1 MLGHKTCSRCLVSQE
16 LKDFKKDSRRKDGY
30 SSHCKACCQSKNLE
44 WRKNNPDKFNAI
56 AKSWKERHP
65 DKHKSNN
72 RNSTL
77 KRNYGID
84 ILIYNEMLL
93 NQSNCCKIC
102 KTHQSKLTKALAV
115 DHCHLTGKVRGL
127 LCSDCNTAIGLLK
140 DDPKLT
146 GAATEYLKDLVK

>member
-1 MLGHKTCSRCLVSQE
+1 MLGHKTCTSCLVSQE

-30 SSHCKACCQSKNLE
+30 SSHCKACAQARNLE

-56 AKSWKERHP
+56 ARSWKERNP
-65 DKHKSNN
+65 EKHKSSN

-84 ILIYNEMLL
+84 TSIYDKMLL

-102 KTHQSKLTKALAV
+102 KTHQSELTKALAV
-115 DHCHLTGKVRGL
+115 DHCHTTGKIRGL

-146 GAATEYLKDLVK
+146 IAATEYLKDLVK

>member
-1 MLGHKTCSRCLVSQE
+1 MLGLPKTCTKCSI
-16 LKDFKKDSRRKDGY
+16 LKPLDEFKKDNRRLDGL
-30 SSHCKACCQSKNLE
+30 SSHCKVCCTERNMK
-44 WRKNNPDKFNAI
+44 WRKEHPEKFNAI
-56 AKSWKERHP
+56 AKSWKERNP
-65 DKHKSNN
+65 EKHKSNN

-84 ILIYNEMLL
+84 SATYDGMFLS
-93 NQSNCCKIC
+93 QTGCCKIC
-102 KTHQSKLTKALAV
+102 KIAQSELTKALAV

-146 GAATEYLKDLVK
+146 NAATEYLKDLV